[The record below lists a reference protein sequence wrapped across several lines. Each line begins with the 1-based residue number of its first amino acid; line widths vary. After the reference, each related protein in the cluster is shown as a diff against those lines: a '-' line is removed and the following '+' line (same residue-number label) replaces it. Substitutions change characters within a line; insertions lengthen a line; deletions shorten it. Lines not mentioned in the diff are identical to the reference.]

1 MQLSVALQPGTLN
14 VEPLNLNTTNKWTFL
29 AKPIRKAVMIRYILF
44 ICLVLLVLITVFQN
58 TQVVEFRFLVWTI
71 SLSRALMLFGALA
84 IGFVAGWLL
93 RVPKQKKEQQGQSK
107 REK

>member
-1 MQLSVALQPGTLN
+1 
-14 VEPLNLNTTNKWTFL
+14 
-29 AKPIRKAVMIRYILF
+29 MIRNILF
-44 ICLVLLVLITVFQN
+44 ICLILIVLITVFQN
-58 TQVVEFRFLVWTI
+58 TQVVEFRFRVWTI

-107 REK
+107 RKK